1 MQKQEANEIIKNV
14 WTQHLQR
21 KDSIPEDLA
30 DGYSIWLRGKI
41 QQAAGQLTVGQPA
54 EASGSTEQQEAPAE
68 GEGAA

>member
-1 MQKQEANEIIKNV
+1 MTKQEANDIIKNV
-14 WTQHLQR
+14 WTQHLQC

-54 EASGSTEQQEAPAE
+54 EVTEGAPEEQQEAS
-68 GEGAA
+68 

>member
-1 MQKQEANEIIKNV
+1 MTRQEANDIIKNV

-21 KDSIPEDLA
+21 KDNIPEDLA

-54 EASGSTEQQEAPAE
+54 EMPEGAPEEAPAE

>member
-1 MQKQEANEIIKNV
+1 MTRQEANDIIKNV

-54 EASGSTEQQEAPAE
+54 EVTEEASGEQQEAS
-68 GEGAA
+68 

>member
-1 MQKQEANEIIKNV
+1 MTRQEANDIIKNV

-54 EASGSTEQQEAPAE
+54 EMSEGAPEEAPAE

>member
-1 MQKQEANEIIKNV
+1 MTRQEANDIIKNV

-21 KDSIPEDLA
+21 KDNIPEDLA

-54 EASGSTEQQEAPAE
+54 EVSGEAPDEQQEAS
-68 GEGAA
+68 